1 MKELN
6 EMDCVRTIK
15 RTMGVNVK
23 GKTIIVNKDN
33 HAAGLTTWKK
43 IDYLVNT
50 CGYSQ
55 IFGSNVEN
63 NGDVKEE
70 REERRKRLTKQEKNE
85 QKGKFKVKL
94 AKLNFKKI

>member
-1 MKELN
+1 MKEFTEN
-6 EMDCVRTIK
+6 DCIRTIK
-15 RTMGVNVK
+15 RTMGVNIK

-33 HAAGLTTWKK
+33 HAAGLATWKK
-43 IDYLVNT
+43 IDYLVKT

-85 QKGKFKVKL
+85 QKEKFKVKL

>member
-33 HAAGLTTWKK
+33 HAAGLK
-43 IDYLVNT
+43 
-50 CGYSQ
+50 YSE
-55 IFGSNVEN
+55 VM
-63 NGDVKEE
+63 
-70 REERRKRLTKQEKNE
+70 
-85 QKGKFKVKL
+85 
-94 AKLNFKKI
+94 